1 MGVTE
6 GTMTGIPPVVVR
18 RALPTEPAV
27 RASKSLFLAEAER
40 QGLKAGR
47 CMLYVGQ
54 EPAPEHIAEG
64 LRVAAGTG
72 VIARRKLLTASDV
85 PVRIATSYFRADLF
99 AGTRIAE
106 PGFVRPSLQSALESL
121 GHAFGHAEETL
132 IARPPTDFERETLEL
147 AAGEWVV
154 QVLRTSYSTEDVPIH
169 ALETICA
176 ATRHIFTVTQVT
188 GHDEF

>member
-6 GTMTGIPPVVVR
+6 GTKTGVPPVVVR

-47 CMLYVGQ
+47 RMLYVGH
-54 EPAPEHIAEG
+54 EPAPDHVAG
-64 LRVAAGTG
+64 CLRVPPGTA
-72 VIARRKLLTASDV
+72 VIARRKLLTASGV

-99 AGTRIAE
+99 DGTRIAE
-106 PGFVRPSLQSALESL
+106 PGFVRPSLQSALQAL
-121 GHAFGHAEETL
+121 GHVFGHAEETL
-132 IARPPTDFERETLEL
+132 VARPPTDAERDTLEL

-154 QVLRTSYSTEDVPIH
+154 QVLRTGYSAEDVPIH

-176 ATRHIFTVTQVT
+176 ATRHVFTITQVT